1 MSAFTKETNPIGRY
15 LENGVDYE
23 LLENLVYHVGSEDS
37 SEVIIVPEGSVTDW
51 ASIPYIVQRFIPKS
65 IGKRAAVVHDYLYKT
80 NGLGGLYTRK
90 RSDEIFKEA
99 LIVLKVPSATV
110 TELYWGVRFG
120 GWKPWKTYARKR
132 NIQPNQNED
141 RPDY

>member
-1 MSAFTKETNPIGRY
+1 MSAFTKNTNPIGRY

-23 LLENLVYHVGSEDS
+23 LLENLTYHVGSEES
-37 SEVIIVPEGSVTDW
+37 NEVIVVPEGTVTDW
-51 ASIPYIVQRFIPKS
+51 ASIPYIVQALIPKS

-90 RSDEIFKEA
+90 RCDEIFKEA
-99 LIVLKVPSATV
+99 LIVLNVPKRTV
-110 TELYWGVRFG
+110 QELYWGVRLG
-120 GWKPWKTYARKR
+120 GWKPWSTYAKKLDT
-132 NIQPNQNED
+132 QQQYED